1 MSSIDEGN
9 DIDLKI
15 KDRLINEFLP
25 PKFYHRH
32 SDIDLFINITITQL
46 LNYKT
51 LLTDELNEYIHKNYG
66 SNYNYFD
73 DIKDQKEKLLKN
85 IFSQKSKILEN
96 QSKYK
101 DSILSYDFP
110 EFEIYFIAKL
120 FVDGME
126 RKPECCTKLLFNSK
140 NINQYIS
147 MRFKYKDLTID
158 SYILLELYSMQLP
171 LDNNLLG
178 TTKIYLFDNNL
189 NLGQGRHIFRLNK
202 THFEKNNEINETN
215 NENSN
220 NEAINNNNDNNIDT
234 NLKTKNN
241 IEREDQLDGIGKEID
256 SLINSFYGKE
266 FSKSNDYYGELKD
279 SEKEYS
285 EIRVADKFD
294 NIKNNYYFNKDLQR
308 PMVKLNRMNQFDSK
322 LEELLR
328 KTENSYV
335 VIKFPSF
342 KNTVIYEEAVSKNY
356 KKVFKNSY
364 RFDFGEDKSKKSDI
378 EEEKLNPYFKY
389 TTWVFD
395 PCINK
400 LKKDYTSTE
409 NPVENKFSILTRIND
424 DELIARDIRLNPYN
438 RAQINEVLNMPDF
451 IELESKNSIL
461 FWSHRYELLKK
472 NTPYA
477 LTKIMNSVKWGDVK
491 SENEFI
497 KNILNPWKTVEI
509 CDILYMLSRKFSVNK
524 LYPNT
529 NGVLDNFDGMKK
541 IREYAIKKLSDHSN
555 EELNFILLQLVQAI
569 RYEDISL
576 KKIDTSPL
584 VKFLI
589 QRCCKDI
596 ILSSSF
602 FWFIECEADT
612 SDQGPKTNE
621 INETITK
628 IYGLI
633 RDKFFEDIKKYP
645 ENFNIINNEISFK
658 EELVKISSILS
669 KVSRVENKKK
679 ELHNLI
685 DNDEKKFL
693 QETEYFLP
701 IDPRLKIK
709 GTITESCTVFKSAK
723 CPVKYTFK
731 VTEDTKQYNHHDD
744 KDHMRIMFKY
754 GDDLRQ
760 DQLILQMIN
769 YMDSLLKNM
778 HLDYEFTTYKTLAT
792 SKSDGFVEFVP
803 NSKTIFDI
811 KKEYNNQIRA
821 YYEEIS
827 KKNGVK
833 NEEELNKKLDS
844 YINSCAG
851 YCVVTY
857 LLGIGDRHLENLMI
871 DKNGKLFH
879 IDFGYILGKDP
890 KPMPPPIKLCKE
902 MVECMGGKG
911 SKRYEEFQQ
920 KCVNAY
926 WVLRDNARVIVNMFY
941 LMIDSGIPELNNID
955 NLKKLHEKFVPQKN
969 KQEASNY
976 ILDNLRES
984 VDAMMPVFMEKLHAW
999 AQYWK

>member
-1 MSSIDEGN
+1 MSNDESN
-9 DIDLKI
+9 DNEIKI
-15 KDRLINEFLP
+15 KDRLINEYLP
-25 PKFYHRH
+25 QIFYHRH
-32 SDIDLFINITITQL
+32 SDIDLFINITITQI
-46 LNYKT
+46 LNYKS
-51 LLTDELNEYIHKNYG
+51 LLTDELNDYIQENYG
-66 SNYNYFD
+66 NNYNYYD
-73 DIKDQKEKLLKN
+73 DIKEQKEKLLKN
-85 IFSQKSKILEN
+85 IFNQKSRIMEN
-96 QSKYK
+96 QTKYK
-101 DSILSYDFP
+101 DTILSYDFP

-126 RKPECCTKLLFNSK
+126 RKPECYTKLLFNSK

-171 LDNNLLG
+171 LDKNLLG

-189 NLGQGRHIFRLNK
+189 NLGQGRHIFKLNK
-202 THFEKNNEINETN
+202 IQIENKEINSE
-215 NENSN
+215 
-220 NEAINNNNDNNIDT
+220 
-234 NLKTKNN
+234 NLKIEENM
-241 IEREDQLDGIGKEID
+241 EREDQLDDIGKEID
-256 SLINSFYGKE
+256 SLINSFYDKEKE
-266 FSKSNDYYGELKD
+266 FSKSIDYYGKL
-279 SEKEYS
+279 SEEERERT
-285 EIRVADKFD
+285 EIKQANKFET
-294 NIKNNYYFNKDLQR
+294 IQNNYYYNRDFQR
-308 PMVKLNRMNQFDSK
+308 PLIKTNKMNQFDNK
-322 LEELLR
+322 LEELLT
-328 KTENSYV
+328 KTDNSYV

-342 KNTVIYEEAVSKNY
+342 RNKVIYEEAVSKNY
-356 KKVFKNSY
+356 KKVFKSCY
-364 RFDFGEDKSKKSDI
+364 RFDFGEDKSKDNEI
-378 EEEKLNPYFKY
+378 EEEKKNPHLKY

-409 NPVENKFSILTRIND
+409 NPVENKFSILTRSND

-451 IELESKNSIL
+451 IELESKNSTL

-529 NGVLDNFDGMKK
+529 NGVLDNFGGMKK
-541 IREYAIKKLSDHSN
+541 IRQYAIKKLSNHSN

-569 RYEDISL
+569 RYEDISM
-576 KKIDTSPL
+576 KNVNSPL
-584 VKFLI
+584 VQFLI
-589 QRCCKDI
+589 ERCCKDT

-602 FWFIECEADT
+602 FWFIECESDT
-612 SDQGPKTNE
+612 SDQGPKTSE
-621 INETITK
+621 VNETITK

-645 ENFNIINNEISFK
+645 ENFKIINNEVAFK
-658 EELVKISSILS
+658 SELVKISDALS
-669 KVSRVENKKK
+669 RVGKVENKKK

-685 DNDEKKFL
+685 DNNEKTYM
-693 QETEYFLP
+693 QETEYYLP

-731 VTEDTKQYNHHDD
+731 VTEDTKQNNHHDD
-744 KDHMRIMFKY
+744 KDHIRVMFKY

-811 KKEYNNQIRA
+811 KREYNNQIKA
-821 YYEEIS
+821 FYEEIS
-827 KKNGVK
+827 KKDGK
-833 NEEELNKKLDS
+833 KDEEELNKKLDS

-857 LLGIGDRHLENLMI
+857 ILGIGDRHLENLMI
-871 DKNGKLFH
+871 DRNGRLFH

-955 NLKKLHEKFVPQKN
+955 NLRKLHEKFVPQKN

-976 ILDNLRES
+976 ILDNLKES

>member
-1 MSSIDEGN
+1 MSLDNIGDLASIKE
-9 DIDLKI
+9 
-15 KDRLINEFLP
+15 RLINEYLP
-25 PKFYHRH
+25 QKYYHRH
-32 SDIDLFINITITQL
+32 SDIDIFVNITITQI

-51 LLTDELNEYIHKNYG
+51 LLSDELKNYIHENY
-66 SNYNYFD
+66 STNYNYYD
-73 DIKDQKEKLLKN
+73 DIKEQKDKVIKQYIEQ
-85 IFSQKSKILEN
+85 SSKISNEN
-96 QSKYK
+96 KYK

-110 EFEIYFIAKL
+110 EFEVYFIAKL

-126 RKPECCTKLLFNSK
+126 RKPECCTKLLFNSN

-171 LDNNLLG
+171 LDKNLLA

-189 NLGQGRHIFRLNK
+189 NLGQGRHIFKLNK
-202 THFEKNNEINETN
+202 IQFENNKIE
-215 NENSN
+215 ENDS
-220 NEAINNNNDNNIDT
+220 
-234 NLKTKNN
+234 NLKTENL
-241 IEREDQLDGIGKEID
+241 EREDQLDSIGKEID

-266 FSKSNDYYGELKD
+266 YSNSNDYYGKISEEELERKK
-279 SEKEYS
+279 KEWES
-285 EIRVADKFD
+285 KPKSKRDQTSNF
-294 NIKNNYYFNKDLQR
+294 YFNRDYQKPVL
-308 PMVKLNRMNQFDSK
+308 KLSKMEQYDAK

-328 KTENSYV
+328 KTENTYV

-342 KNTVIYEEAVSKNY
+342 KNTVIYEESISKNY
-356 KKVFKNSY
+356 NKVFKNSY
-364 RFDFGEDKSKKSDI
+364 RFDLGEDKI
-378 EEEKLNPYFKY
+378 EEEKKPYFKY

-395 PCINK
+395 PMINRA
-400 LKKDYTSTE
+400 KKDYTSTE
-409 NPVENKFSILTRIND
+409 NPVENKFSILTRTND
-424 DELIARDIRLNPYN
+424 DDLIARDIRLNPYN
-438 RAQINEVLNMPDF
+438 RSQINEVLNMPDF
-451 IELESKNSIL
+451 IELESKNITL
-461 FWSHRYELLKK
+461 FWSYRYELLKK

-477 LTKIMNSVKWGDVK
+477 LTKIMNSVKWGDPK
-491 SENEFI
+491 SENEFL
-497 KNILNPWKTVEI
+497 KNILTPWKTVEI

-529 NGVLDNFDGMKK
+529 NGVEKNFNGMKK
-541 IREYAIKKLSDHSN
+541 LREYAINKLSQHTN

-576 KKIDTSPL
+576 KNVESPL
-584 VKFLI
+584 VLFLTE
-589 QRCCKDI
+589 RCSKDV

-602 FWFIECEADT
+602 FWFIECESDK
-612 SDQGPKTNE
+612 SDQNSKTTMEEKE
-621 INETITK
+621 ITEIYAK
-628 IYGLI
+628 IRL
-633 RDKFFEDIKKYP
+633 KFLENIQKYK
-645 ENFNIINNEISFK
+645 EIIQIINNELLFK
-658 EELVKISSILS
+658 EELVKISDALS
-669 KVSRVENKKK
+669 KVSKVDNKKK
-679 ELHNLI
+679 ELRNLI
-685 DNDEKKFL
+685 ENGEKEKL
-693 QETEYFLP
+693 QDTEYYLP

-709 GTITESCTVFKSAK
+709 GTISEECTVFKSAK

-731 VTEDTKQYNHHDD
+731 VTDDTKKYNHHED
-744 KDHMRIMFKY
+744 KEHMRVMFKY

-811 KKEYNNQIRA
+811 KKLYNNQIRG

-827 KKNGVK
+827 SDKNDL
-833 NEEELNKKLDS
+833 EKKLDS

-857 LLGIGDRHLENLMI
+857 ILGIGDRHLENLMI
-871 DKNGKLFH
+871 DNKGRLFH

-911 SKRYEEFQQ
+911 SRRYEEFQQ

-969 KQEASNY
+969 RQEASAFM
-976 ILDNLRES
+976 LDNLRES
-984 VDAMMPVFMEKLHAW
+984 VDAMMAVFMEKLHAW

>member
-1 MSSIDEGN
+1 MSLDNNGDLASIKE
-9 DIDLKI
+9 
-15 KDRLINEFLP
+15 RLINEYIP
-25 PKFYHRH
+25 QKYYHRH
-32 SDIDLFINITITQL
+32 SDIDIFVNITITQI

-51 LLTDELNEYIHKNYG
+51 LLSDELKNYIQENY
-66 SNYNYFD
+66 STNYNYYE
-73 DIKDQKEKLLKN
+73 DIKEQKDKVIKQYMEQ
-85 IFSQKSKILEN
+85 SSKISNEN
-96 QSKYK
+96 KYK

-110 EFEIYFIAKL
+110 EFEVYFIAKL

-126 RKPECCTKLLFNSK
+126 RKPECCTKLLFNSN

-171 LDNNLLG
+171 LDKNLLA

-189 NLGQGRHIFRLNK
+189 NLGQGRHIFKLNK
-202 THFEKNNEINETN
+202 IQFE
-215 NENSN
+215 
-220 NEAINNNNDNNIDT
+220 NNNKIEESDSSSKT
-234 NLKTKNN
+234 ENL
-241 IEREDQLDGIGKEID
+241 EREDQLDSVGKEID

-266 FSKSNDYYGELKD
+266 YSNSKDYYGKI
-279 SEKEYS
+279 SEEEIEKKKKEWES
-285 EIRVADKFD
+285 KPKS
-294 NIKNNYYFNKDLQR
+294 KNNPPPNFYFNRDYQKPIL
-308 PMVKLNRMNQFDSK
+308 KLSKMEQFDSK

-328 KTENSYV
+328 KTENTYV

-342 KNTVIYEEAVSKNY
+342 KNTVIYEESISKNY
-356 KKVFKNSY
+356 NKVFKNSY
-364 RFDFGEDKSKKSDI
+364 RFDLGG
-378 EEEKLNPYFKY
+378 EEEKKPYFKY

-395 PCINK
+395 PVINRA
-400 LKKDYTSTE
+400 KKDYTSTE
-409 NPVENKFSILTRIND
+409 NPVENKFSILTRTND
-424 DELIARDIRLNPYN
+424 DDLIARDIRLNPYN
-438 RAQINEVLNMPDF
+438 RSQINEVLNMPDF
-451 IELESKNSIL
+451 IELESKNITL
-461 FWSHRYELLKK
+461 FWSYRYELLKK

-477 LTKIMNSVKWGDVK
+477 LTKIMNSVKWGDPK
-491 SENEFI
+491 SENEFL
-497 KNILNPWKTVEI
+497 KNILTPWKTVEI

-524 LYPNT
+524 LYPNS
-529 NGVLDNFDGMKK
+529 NGVVNNFNGMKK
-541 IREYAIKKLSDHSN
+541 LREYAIKKLSGHTN

-576 KKIDTSPL
+576 KNVESPL
-584 VKFLI
+584 VLFLTE
-589 QRCCKDI
+589 RCSKDV

-602 FWFIECEADT
+602 YWFIECESDT
-612 SDQGPKTNE
+612 SDQNTKTSKEEKEITEIYAIIKEKFMENIEQNKDIAQIIKNE
-621 INETITK
+621 H
-628 IYGLI
+628 
-633 RDKFFEDIKKYP
+633 D
-645 ENFNIINNEISFK
+645 FK
-658 EELVKISSILS
+658 EELVKISDALS
-669 KVSRVENKKK
+669 KVNKVDNKKK
-679 ELHNLI
+679 ELRNLI
-685 DNDEKKFL
+685 ENGEKEQL
-693 QETEYFLP
+693 QNTEYYLP

-709 GTITESCTVFKSAK
+709 GTISEECTVFKSAK

-731 VTEDTKQYNHHDD
+731 VTEDTKKYNHHED
-744 KDHMRIMFKY
+744 KDYMRVMFKY

-803 NSKTIFDI
+803 NSRTIFDI
-811 KKEYNNQIRA
+811 KKLYNNQILS
-821 YYEEIS
+821 YYKEIS
-827 KKNGVK
+827 NNDKN
-833 NEEELNKKLDS
+833 ELNKKLDS

-857 LLGIGDRHLENLMI
+857 ILGIGDRHLENLMI
-871 DKNGKLFH
+871 DNKGRLFH

-969 KQEASNY
+969 RQEASTFM
-976 ILDNLRES
+976 LDNLRES
-984 VDAMMPVFMEKLHAW
+984 VDAMMAVFMEKLHAW

>member
-1 MSSIDEGN
+1 MSFDDGN
-9 DIDLKI
+9 EIDLKI
-15 KDRLINEFLP
+15 KDRLINEYLP
-25 PKFYHRH
+25 PKVYHRH
-32 SDIDLFINITITQL
+32 SDIDLYVNITITQI

-51 LLTDELNEYIHKNYG
+51 LLSDELNEYIQKNYCT
-66 SNYNYFD
+66 NYNYYD
-73 DIKDQKEKLLKN
+73 DIKLEKENLLKN
-85 IFSQKSKILEN
+85 IFNQKSKIIDN
-96 QSKYK
+96 QKYK

-126 RKPECCTKLLFNSK
+126 REPECYTKLLFNST

-147 MRFKYKDLTID
+147 MRYKYKDLTID

-171 LDNNLLG
+171 NDKNLLG

-189 NLGQGRHIFRLNK
+189 NLAQGRHIFKLNK
-202 THFEKNNEINETN
+202 VELEKKDENVENTN
-215 NENSN
+215 
-220 NEAINNNNDNNIDT
+220 IIGT
-234 NLKTKNN
+234 NLNIEDN
-241 IEREDQLDGIGKEID
+241 IEREDQLDDIGKEID
-256 SLINSFYGKE
+256 SLINSFYGQE
-266 FSKSNDYYGELKD
+266 FSKSLDYYGKLNEN
-279 SEKEYS
+279 EII
-285 EIRVADKFD
+285 EIREAEKFD
-294 NIKNNYYFNKDLQR
+294 KIKNNYYFNKDLNR
-308 PMVKLNRMNQFDSK
+308 PLIKTNNMNQYDTK
-322 LEELLR
+322 LDELLR
-328 KTENSYV
+328 KTENAYI

-342 KNTVIYEEAVSKNY
+342 KNTVIYEETVSKNY

-364 RFDFGEDKSKKSDI
+364 RFDFGEKNYIDEDKK
-378 EEEKLNPYFKY
+378 NPYIKY
-389 TTWVFD
+389 TTWIFD

-400 LKKDYTSTE
+400 LNNDYRRTE
-409 NPVENKFSILTRIND
+409 NPVENKFSILSRSND
-424 DELIARDIRLNPYN
+424 DELIARDIRLNPFN

-451 IELESKNSIL
+451 IELESKHSIL

-477 LTKIMNSVKWGDVK
+477 LTKIMNSVKWGDPK

-497 KNILNPWKTVEI
+497 KNILTPWKTVEI

-524 LYPNT
+524 LYKNT
-529 NGVLDNFDGMKK
+529 NGVVNNLAGLKK
-541 IREYAIKKLSDHSN
+541 IRQYAVKKLSEHSN

-576 KKIDTSPL
+576 KNIRSPL
-584 VKFLI
+584 VLFLLE
-589 QRCCKDI
+589 RCCKDVV
-596 ILSSSF
+596 LSTSF
-602 FWFIECEADT
+602 FWFIECESDT
-612 SDQGPKTNE
+612 KDQSYRTNSV
-621 INETITK
+621 NETITK
-628 IYGLI
+628 IYGNI
-633 RDKFFEDIKKYP
+633 RDKFFEDIQKYKDILI
-645 ENFNIINNEISFK
+645 IINNQVLFKSGLVRISD
-658 EELVKISSILS
+658 ILS
-669 KVSRVENKKK
+669 KAGKVENRKK
-679 ELHNLI
+679 ELHNLVE
-685 DNDEKKFL
+685 NTEKVFF
-693 QETEYFLP
+693 QEGEYFLP
-701 IDPRLKIK
+701 IDPRIKIK
-709 GTITESCTVFKSAK
+709 GTISDKCTVFKSAK

-731 VTEDTKQYNHHDD
+731 VTEDTQQFNHHDD
-744 KDHMRIMFKY
+744 KEHIRIMFKY

-760 DQLILQMIN
+760 DQLILQMIT

-803 NSKTIFDI
+803 NSKTIYDI

-821 YYEEIS
+821 FYEDIS
-827 KKNGVK
+827 KVNGEK
-833 NEEELNKKLDS
+833 NEKELNKKLDS

-857 LLGIGDRHLENLMI
+857 ILGIGDRHLENLMI
-871 DKNGKLFH
+871 DNNGKLFH

-902 MVECMGGKG
+902 MVDCMGGKN

-941 LMIDSGIPELNNID
+941 LMIDSGIPELNNIE
-955 NLKKLHEKFVPQKN
+955 NLKKLHDKFVPQKS

-984 VDAMMPVFMEKLHAW
+984 VDAMMPVFMEKIHGW

>member
-1 MSSIDEGN
+1 MSFDN
-9 DIDLKI
+9 YDDLSRI
-15 KDRLINEFLP
+15 KERLINEYLP
-25 PKFYHRH
+25 AKFYHRH
-32 SDIDLFINITITQL
+32 SDIELFVNITITQI
-46 LNYKT
+46 LNYKA
-51 LLTDELNEYIHKNYG
+51 LLTDELSKYIQENYG
-66 SNYNYFD
+66 KNYNYYE
-73 DIKDQKEKLLKN
+73 DIKEEKEKVLKL
-85 IFSQKSKILEN
+85 IFSQKNKITTDET
-96 QSKYK
+96 KYK

-126 RKPECCTKLLFNSK
+126 RKPECCTKLLFNST

-171 LDNNLLG
+171 SDKNLLA

-189 NLGQGRHIFRLNK
+189 NLGQGRHIFKLNK
-202 THFEKNNEINETN
+202 VQLESNKESQN
-215 NENSN
+215 NENIDSN
-220 NEAINNNNDNNIDT
+220 KKIE
-234 NLKTKNN
+234 N
-241 IEREDQLDGIGKEID
+241 IEREDQLDDIGKEID
-256 SLINSFYGKE
+256 SLINSFYGSE
-266 FSKSNDYYGELKD
+266 FSKSLDYYGKLNDE
-279 SEKEYS
+279 EKEKA
-285 EIRVADKFD
+285 EIKQVNKFES
-294 NIKNNYYFNKDLQR
+294 IQNNYYFNRDLQK
-308 PMVKLNRMNQFDSK
+308 PLVKTSSMQQYDSK

-328 KTENSYV
+328 KTENAYV

-342 KNTVIYEEAVSKNY
+342 KNTVIYEEAISKNY
-356 KKVFKNSY
+356 KKVFKSSY
-364 RFDFGEDKSKKSDI
+364 RFDFRDDEDLKK
-378 EEEKLNPYFKY
+378 PYFKY

-395 PCINK
+395 PFINK
-400 LKKDYTSTE
+400 SKKDYISTE
-409 NPVENKFSILTRIND
+409 NPVENKFSILTRSND
-424 DELIARDIRLNPYN
+424 DDLIARDIRLNPYS
-438 RAQINEVLNMPDF
+438 RSQINEVLNMPDF
-451 IELESKNSIL
+451 IELESKNITL

-477 LTKIMNSVKWGDVK
+477 LTKIMNSVKWGEPK

-497 KNILNPWKTVEI
+497 KNILYPWKTVEI

-529 NGVLDNFDGMKK
+529 NGVLEHFDGMKK
-541 IREYAIKKLSDHSN
+541 IREYAISKLSKLTN

-569 RYEDISL
+569 RYEDIST
-576 KKIDTSPL
+576 KNVDSPL
-584 VKFLI
+584 VEFLI
-589 QRCCKDI
+589 SSCCKDT

-602 FWFIECEADT
+602 FWFIECESDT
-612 SDQGPKTNE
+612 SDQGPKTSEQEKE
-621 INETITK
+621 ITEIFGK
-628 IYGLI
+628 I
-633 RDKFFEDIKKYP
+633 RDKFFEYITKYP
-645 ENFNIINNEISFK
+645 EILKIINNELSFK
-658 EELVKISSILS
+658 EELVAISNKLS
-669 KVSRVENKKK
+669 QVSKVENKKK
-679 ELHNLI
+679 ELYNLI
-685 DNDEKKFL
+685 ENEKKNTF
-693 QETEYFLP
+693 QETEYYLP

-709 GTITESCTVFKSAK
+709 GTITEGCTVFKSAK

-731 VTEDTKQYNHHDD
+731 VTEDTKKYNNHAD

-760 DQLILQMIN
+760 DQLILQMIS

-803 NSKTIFDI
+803 NSKTIFEI
-811 KKEYNNQIRA
+811 KKLYNNQIRA

-827 KKNGVK
+827 GKDEKI
-833 NEEELNKKLDS
+833 LNKKLDS

-857 LLGIGDRHLENLMI
+857 ILGIGDRHLENLMI
-871 DKNGKLFH
+871 DNNGRLFH

-941 LMIDSGIPELNNID
+941 LMIDSGIPELNNLE
-955 NLKKLHEKFVPQKN
+955 NLNKLYNKFFPGYT
-969 KQEASNY
+969 KQQAAEA
-976 ILDNLRES
+976 ILKVLEDSIYSYSYAFNDKFHS
-984 VDAMMPVFMEKLHAW
+984 IAN
-999 AQYWK
+999 YWK

>member
-1 MSSIDEGN
+1 MSNDESN
-9 DIDLKI
+9 DIDIRI
-15 KDRLINEFLP
+15 KDRLINEYLP
-25 PKFYHRH
+25 QIFYHRH
-32 SDIDLFINITITQL
+32 SDIDLFINITITQI
-46 LNYKT
+46 LNYKS
-51 LLTDELNEYIHKNYG
+51 LLTEELNDYIQENYG
-66 SNYNYFD
+66 NNYNYYD
-73 DIKDQKEKLLKN
+73 DIKEQKEKLLKN
-85 IFSQKSKILEN
+85 IFNQKSKIMEN
-96 QSKYK
+96 QTKYK

-126 RKPECCTKLLFNSK
+126 RKPECYTKLLFNSK

-171 LDNNLLG
+171 LDKNLLG
-178 TTKIYLFDNNL
+178 TTRIYLFDNNL
-189 NLGQGRHIFRLNK
+189 NLGQGRHIFKLNK
-202 THFEKNNEINETN
+202 IQFENKEINCK
-215 NENSN
+215 
-220 NEAINNNNDNNIDT
+220 
-234 NLKTKNN
+234 NLKIEENF
-241 IEREDQLDGIGKEID
+241 EREDQLDSIGKEID
-256 SLINSFYGKE
+256 SLINSFYDKEKE
-266 FSKSNDYYGELKD
+266 FSKSIDYYGKLNED
-279 SEKEYS
+279 EREKT
-285 EIRVADKFD
+285 EIKQASKFET
-294 NIKNNYYFNKDLQR
+294 IKNNYYFNRDFQR
-308 PMVKLNRMNQFDSK
+308 PLIKTSKMNQFDDK
-322 LEELLR
+322 LEELLT
-328 KTENSYV
+328 KTDNSYV
-335 VIKFPSF
+335 VVKFPSF
-342 KNTVIYEEAVSKNY
+342 RNKVIYEEAVSKNY
-356 KKVFKNSY
+356 KKVFKSCY
-364 RFDFGEDKSKKSDI
+364 RFDFGEDKSKTNEI
-378 EEEKLNPYFKY
+378 EEEKKNPYLKY

-409 NPVENKFSILTRIND
+409 NPVENKFSILTRSND

-451 IELESKNSIL
+451 IELESKSSIL

-529 NGVLDNFDGMKK
+529 NGVQDNFEGMKK
-541 IREYAIKKLSDHSN
+541 IRQYAIKKLSNHSN

-569 RYEDISL
+569 RYEDISM
-576 KKIDTSPL
+576 KNVNSPL
-584 VKFLI
+584 VQFLI
-589 QRCCKDI
+589 ERCCKDI

-602 FWFIECEADT
+602 FWFIECESDT
-612 SDQGPKTNE
+612 NDQGHKISE
-621 INETITK
+621 VNETITK

-645 ENFNIINNEISFK
+645 ENFKIINNEVGFK
-658 EELVKISSILS
+658 SELVKISAALS
-669 KVSRVENKKK
+669 KVGKVENKKK

-685 DNDEKKFL
+685 DNNEKTFM
-693 QETEYFLP
+693 QETEYYLP
-701 IDPRLKIK
+701 IDPKLKIK

-731 VTEDTKQYNHHDD
+731 VTEDSKKNNHHDD
-744 KDHMRIMFKY
+744 KDHIRVMFKY

-811 KKEYNNQIRA
+811 KREYNNQIRA
-821 YYEEIS
+821 FYEEIS
-827 KKNGVK
+827 KKDGK
-833 NEEELNKKLDS
+833 IDEAELNKKLDS

-871 DKNGKLFH
+871 DHNGRLFH

-955 NLKKLHEKFVPQKN
+955 NLRKLHEKFVPQKN

-976 ILDNLRES
+976 ILDNLKES

>member
-1 MSSIDEGN
+1 MSFDN
-9 DIDLKI
+9 YDDLSRI
-15 KDRLINEFLP
+15 KERLINEYLP
-25 PKFYHRH
+25 AKFYHRH
-32 SDIDLFINITITQL
+32 SDIELFVNITITQI
-46 LNYKT
+46 LNYKA
-51 LLTDELNEYIHKNYG
+51 LLTDELSKYIQENYG
-66 SNYNYFD
+66 KNYNYYE
-73 DIKDQKEKLLKN
+73 DIKEEKEKVLKL
-85 IFSQKSKILEN
+85 IFSQKNKITTDET
-96 QSKYK
+96 KYK

-126 RKPECCTKLLFNSK
+126 RKPECCTKLLFNST

-171 LDNNLLG
+171 SDKNLLA

-189 NLGQGRHIFRLNK
+189 NLGQGRHIFKLNK
-202 THFEKNNEINETN
+202 VQLESNKESQN
-215 NENSN
+215 NENIDSN
-220 NEAINNNNDNNIDT
+220 KKIE
-234 NLKTKNN
+234 N
-241 IEREDQLDGIGKEID
+241 IEREDQLDDIGKEID
-256 SLINSFYGKE
+256 SLINSFYGSE
-266 FSKSNDYYGELKD
+266 FSKSLDYYGKLNDE
-279 SEKEYS
+279 EKEKA
-285 EIRVADKFD
+285 EIKQVNKFES
-294 NIKNNYYFNKDLQR
+294 IQNNYYFNRDLQK
-308 PMVKLNRMNQFDSK
+308 PLVKTSSMQQYDLK

-328 KTENSYV
+328 KTENAYV

-342 KNTVIYEEAVSKNY
+342 KNTVIYEEAISKNY
-356 KKVFKNSY
+356 KKVFKSSY
-364 RFDFGEDKSKKSDI
+364 RFDFRDDEDLKK
-378 EEEKLNPYFKY
+378 PYFKY

-395 PCINK
+395 PFINK
-400 LKKDYTSTE
+400 SKKDYISTE
-409 NPVENKFSILTRIND
+409 NPVENKFSILTRSND
-424 DELIARDIRLNPYN
+424 DDLIARDIRLNPYS
-438 RAQINEVLNMPDF
+438 RSQINEVLNMPDF
-451 IELESKNSIL
+451 IELESKNITL

-477 LTKIMNSVKWGDVK
+477 LTKIMNSVKWGEPK

-497 KNILNPWKTVEI
+497 KNILYPWKTVEI

-529 NGVLDNFDGMKK
+529 NGVLEHFDGMKK
-541 IREYAIKKLSDHSN
+541 IREYAISKLSQLKN

-569 RYEDISL
+569 RYEDIST
-576 KKIDTSPL
+576 KNVDSPL
-584 VKFLI
+584 VEFLI
-589 QRCCKDI
+589 SSCCKDT

-602 FWFIECEADT
+602 FWFIECESDT
-612 SDQGPKTNE
+612 SDQGPKTSEQEKE
-621 INETITK
+621 ITEIFGK
-628 IYGLI
+628 I
-633 RDKFFEDIKKYP
+633 RDKFFEYITKYP
-645 ENFNIINNEISFK
+645 EILKIINNELSFK
-658 EELVKISSILS
+658 EELVSISNKLS
-669 KVSRVENKKK
+669 QVSKVENKKK
-679 ELHNLI
+679 ELYNLI
-685 DNDEKKFL
+685 ENEKKNSF
-693 QETEYFLP
+693 QETEYYLP

-709 GTITESCTVFKSAK
+709 GTITEGCTVFKSAK

-731 VTEDTKQYNHHDD
+731 VTEDTKKYNNHAD

-760 DQLILQMIN
+760 DQLILQMIS

-811 KKEYNNQIRA
+811 KKLYNNQIRA

-827 KKNGVK
+827 GKDEKI
-833 NEEELNKKLDS
+833 LNKKLDS

-857 LLGIGDRHLENLMI
+857 ILGIGDRHLENLMI
-871 DKNGKLFH
+871 DNNGRLFH

-999 AQYWK
+999 ADGRNCLRSAKNNS

>member
-1 MSSIDEGN
+1 MSVDDGN
-9 DIDLKI
+9 EIDLKI
-15 KDRLINEFLP
+15 KERLVNEYLP

-32 SDIDLFINITITQL
+32 SDIDLFVNITITQIF
-46 LNYKT
+46 NYKT
-51 LLTDELNEYIHKNYG
+51 LLTDELNEYIQENYG
-66 SNYNYFD
+66 TNYNYYD
-73 DIKDQKEKLLKN
+73 DIKMQKEKLLKS
-85 IFSQKSKILEN
+85 IFSQKSKIVEN

-126 RKPECCTKLLFNSK
+126 RKPECYTKLLFNSK

-147 MRFKYKDLTID
+147 MRYKYKDLTTD

-171 LDNNLLG
+171 LDKNLLG
-178 TTKIYLFDNNL
+178 ITKIYFFDKNL
-189 NLGQGRHIFRLNK
+189 NLAQGRHIFKLNK
-202 THFEKNNEINETN
+202 IQLGK
-215 NENSN
+215 
-220 NEAINNNNDNNIDT
+220 
-234 NLKTKNN
+234 KTKNIECSLNSINENLKIEDN
-241 IEREDQLDGIGKEID
+241 IEREDQLDNIGKEID

-266 FSKSNDYYGELKD
+266 FSKSIDYYGKLNED
-279 SEKEYS
+279 EREKA
-285 EIRVADKFD
+285 EIRQADKFEK
-294 NIKNNYYFNKDLQR
+294 IQNNYYFNKDLQR
-308 PMVKLNRMNQFDSK
+308 PLVKTSNMNQFDSK
-322 LEELLR
+322 LVKLLR

-342 KNTVIYEEAVSKNY
+342 KNTVIYEEAISQNY

-364 RFDFGEDKSKKSDI
+364 RFDFSEDKSKKNEI
-378 EEEKLNPYFKY
+378 EEEKKNPYIKY

-409 NPVENKFSILTRIND
+409 NPVENKFSILARSND

-438 RAQINEVLNMPDF
+438 RSQINEVLNMPDF

-461 FWSHRYELLKK
+461 FWSNRYELLKK

-477 LTKIMNSVKWGDVK
+477 LTKIMNSVKWGDAK

-541 IREYAIKKLSDHSN
+541 IREYAIKKLSEHSN
-555 EELNFILLQLVQAI
+555 EDLNFILLQLVQAI
-569 RYEDISL
+569 RYEDISP
-576 KKIDTSPL
+576 KNINSPL
-584 VKFLI
+584 VQFLI
-589 QRCCKDI
+589 EHCCKDI

-602 FWFIECEADT
+602 FWFIECESDT

-621 INETITK
+621 VNEKITK

-645 ENFNIINNEISFK
+645 ENFKIINNEVAFK
-658 EELVKISSILS
+658 AGLVKISDVLS
-669 KVSRVENKKK
+669 KVGKVENKKK

-685 DNDEKKFL
+685 ENTEKTFF
-693 QETEYFLP
+693 QDSEYYLP
-701 IDPRLKIK
+701 IEPRLKIK
-709 GTITESCTVFKSAK
+709 GTLKEGCTVFKSAK
-723 CPVKYTFK
+723 CPVKYTFQL
-731 VTEDTKQYNHHDD
+731 TDDTKAFNHHDD
-744 KDHMRIMFKY
+744 KDHIRIMFKY

-811 KKEYNNQIRA
+811 KKEYNNQIKSF
-821 YYEEIS
+821 YEEIS
-827 KKNGVK
+827 KINGEV
-833 NEEELNKKLDS
+833 NEEELNKKLNS

-857 LLGIGDRHLENLMI
+857 ILGIGDRHLENLMI
-871 DKNGKLFH
+871 DNNGRLFH

-976 ILDNLRES
+976 ILDNLKES